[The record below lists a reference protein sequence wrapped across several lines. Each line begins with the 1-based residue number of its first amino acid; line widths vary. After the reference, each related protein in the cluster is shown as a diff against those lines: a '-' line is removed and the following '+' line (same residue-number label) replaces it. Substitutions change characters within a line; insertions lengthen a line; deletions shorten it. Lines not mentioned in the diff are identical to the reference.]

1 MNNPL
6 ISPGLGVFFWMLV
19 SFAILVFILAKWGWP
34 MILKALDERETA
46 ISDSLNAAEKAREE
60 MKLLK
65 AENLDL
71 LREAK
76 IERDEM
82 LRSARLTADQIVED
96 AKAKATEEA
105 QRIVDNARESINYEK
120 LKAMHELKND
130 VANLSIEIAEKLVSS
145 ELADKEKAN
154 DVIRRQLE
162 NIHLS

>member
-6 ISPGLGVFFWMLV
+6 ISPGIGVFLWMLL
-19 SFAILVFILAKWGWP
+19 SFGILVFILAKWGWP
-34 MILKALDERETA
+34 MILKALNERETA

-60 MKLLK
+60 MKQLK
-65 AENLDL
+65 TENLDL

-82 LRSARLTADQIVED
+82 LRTARLTAEKIVED
-96 AKAKATEEA
+96 AKSKATEEA
-105 QRIVDNARESINYEK
+105 QRIVDSARESINYEK

-130 VANLSIEIAEKLVSS
+130 VANLSIEIAEKLVRS
-145 ELADKEKAN
+145 ELTDKGKAN

>member
-6 ISPGLGVFFWMLV
+6 ISPGIGVFFWMLV
-19 SFAILVFILAKWGWP
+19 SFGILVFILAKWGWP
-34 MILKALDERETA
+34 MILKALNERETA

-82 LRSARLTADQIVED
+82 LRTARLTAEKIVED
-96 AKAKATEEA
+96 AKSKASEEA
-105 QRIVDNARESINYEK
+105 QRIVDSARESINYEK

-130 VANLSIEIAEKLVSS
+130 VANLSIEIAEKLVRS
-145 ELADKEKAN
+145 ELTDKEKAN

>member
-6 ISPGLGVFFWMLV
+6 ISPGIGVFFWMLI
-19 SFAILVFILAKWGWP
+19 SFGILVFILAKWGWP
-34 MILKALDERETA
+34 MILKALNERETA
-46 ISDSLNAAEKAREE
+46 ISDSLNAAEKARDE

-82 LRSARLTADQIVED
+82 LRTARLTAEKIVED
-96 AKAKATEEA
+96 AKSKASEEA
-105 QRIVDNARESINYEK
+105 QRIVDSARESINYEK

-130 VANLSIEIAEKLVSS
+130 VANLSIEIAEKLVRS
-145 ELADKEKAN
+145 ELTDKEKAN

>member
-6 ISPGLGVFFWMLV
+6 ISPGIGVFFWMLI
-19 SFAILVFILAKWGWP
+19 SFGILVFILAKWGWP
-34 MILKALDERETA
+34 MILKALNERETA

-82 LRSARLTADQIVED
+82 LRTARLTAEKIVED
-96 AKAKATEEA
+96 AKSKASEEA
-105 QRIVDNARESINYEK
+105 QRIVDSARESINYEK

-130 VANLSIEIAEKLVSS
+130 VANLSIEIAEKLVRS
-145 ELADKEKAN
+145 ELTDKEKAN

>member
-6 ISPGLGVFFWMLV
+6 ISPGIGVFFWMLI
-19 SFAILVFILAKWGWP
+19 SFGILVFILAKWGWP
-34 MILKALDERETA
+34 MILKALNERETA

-82 LRSARLTADQIVED
+82 LRTARLTAEKIVED
-96 AKAKATEEA
+96 AKTKASEEA
-105 QRIVDNARESINYEK
+105 QRIVDSARESINYEK

-130 VANLSIEIAEKLVSS
+130 VANLSIEIAEKLVRS
-145 ELADKEKAN
+145 ELTDKEKAN

>member
-60 MKLLK
+60 MKMLK

-130 VANLSIEIAEKLVSS
+130 VANLSIEIAEKLVRS

>member
-34 MILKALDERETA
+34 MILKALDEREKA

-130 VANLSIEIAEKLVSS
+130 VANLSIEIAEKLVRS
-145 ELADKEKAN
+145 
-154 DVIRRQLE
+154 
-162 NIHLS
+162 

>member
-6 ISPGLGVFFWMLV
+6 ISPGIGVFFWMLL
-19 SFAILVFILAKWGWP
+19 SFGILVFILAKWGWP
-34 MILKALDERETA
+34 MILKALNERETA

-82 LRSARLTADQIVED
+82 LRTARLTAEKIVED
-96 AKAKATEEA
+96 AKSKASEEA
-105 QRIVDNARESINYEK
+105 QRIVDSARESINYEK

-130 VANLSIEIAEKLVSS
+130 VANLSIEIAEKLVRS
-145 ELADKEKAN
+145 ELTDKEKAN